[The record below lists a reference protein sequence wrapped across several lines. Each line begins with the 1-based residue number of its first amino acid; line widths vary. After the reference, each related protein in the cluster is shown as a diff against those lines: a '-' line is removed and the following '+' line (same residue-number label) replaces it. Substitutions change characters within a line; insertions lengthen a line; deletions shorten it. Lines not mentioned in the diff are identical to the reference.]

1 MHWSS
6 VHWDSNMEHQQTMKP
21 AVFASQKAV
30 HVRAH
35 RPTTAPLPAT
45 PSRRPAG
52 PTSGNHPESD
62 SELASNASSG
72 SAESDSEN
80 SDSEKSD
87 SDASYESE
95 SDTEGEAPP
104 FNSHHI
110 GGRVPAHVDHA
121 NRDQLPDR
129 CLRDRCL
136 RPVTKLQQETFMPT
150 GKQENL
156 KAEPEGLIWQ
166 NSGFMTPFT
175 PELLN
180 LKHGRSKQISSAAS
194 GVTTLQD
201 TGKTCQH
208 VCNIRTPSNK

>member
-6 VHWDSNMEHQQTMKP
+6 VHWDTNIEHQQTMKP

-30 HVRAH
+30 HVRPP

-52 PTSGNHPESD
+52 PTSGNRPESD

-80 SDSEKSD
+80 SDS
-87 SDASYESE
+87 DASYESE
-95 SDTEGEAPP
+95 SDTESEAPP
-104 FNSHHI
+104 FNSHRI
-110 GGRVPAHVDHA
+110 DGRLPAHVDHA
-121 NRDQLPDR
+121 DREQLPDR

-150 GKQENL
+150 GKQENP
-156 KAEPEGLIWQ
+156 KAEPQGLIWQ

-208 VCNIRTPSNK
+208 VCNIRVPSNK